1 MFVYVTS
8 KKYVFSMV
16 SKNIQQPPPLPQS
29 LSLEPNSSKFMSDEV
44 HAVQVKPNAM
54 QCLVIHRIGT
64 HACKDANLWL
74 LHARASFLLA
84 CQMHRPGHLASVLG
98 SVFTSCLS
106 S

>member
-1 MFVYVTS
+1 MFVYVTF

-16 SKNIQQPPPLPQS
+16 SKKIQQPPLLPQS

-64 HACKDANLWL
+64 HACKDANFWSLKDFMHKQVSSWR
-74 LHARASFLLA
+74 ARCIDQVILLA
-84 CQMHRPGHLASVLG
+84 
-98 SVFTSCLS
+98 F
-106 S
+106 